1 MVCYVIHVTATVSYS
16 RTARARVL
24 KQLEH
29 PKLVNMKFLNIV
41 LQATGTTM
49 HVEVWNMHVC
59 VTMHCNATT
68 AVHALDL

>member
-1 MVCYVIHVTATVSYS
+1 M
-16 RTARARVL
+16 
-24 KQLEH
+24 EH

-41 LQATGTTM
+41 LQATNM

-59 VTMHCNATT
+59 VTMRCNATT

>member
-1 MVCYVIHVTATVSYS
+1 MTAIWSHREFFT
-16 RTARARVL
+16 ARVL

-41 LQATGTTM
+41 LQATNM
-49 HVEVWNMHVC
+49 HVEGWNMHVC

>member
-1 MVCYVIHVTATVSYS
+1 MFFINDSNTSAGFL
-16 RTARARVL
+16 APLLVL

-41 LQATGTTM
+41 LQATNM

>member
-1 MVCYVIHVTATVSYS
+1 MKVRGAEDRDSHVGEFFT
-16 RTARARVL
+16 ARVL

-41 LQATGTTM
+41 LQATNM

>member
-1 MVCYVIHVTATVSYS
+1 VTATLVSFHGPG
-16 RTARARVL
+16 TEAVGTP
-24 KQLEH
+24 EIG
-29 PKLVNMKFLNIV
+29 NMKFLNIG
-41 LQATGTTM
+41 LQATNM